1 MDIVLIILG
10 AICLLVGIIGCVA
23 PVLPGVPLS
32 YLGLLLLHWTER
44 VQFSWQFLVIWAVVV
59 VVIQVLDYFIP
70 AWGTKKFGGSKW
82 GVWGSTIGLLVGLF
96 MGPMGIVIGPFVGA
110 VVGEL
115 IYFNRHPQTTMNP
128 IEPSLTNAEKNKNTH
143 LNKALRAGFG
153 SFIGLL
159 TGTVLKLICCGMMVF
174 YFVKELIG

>member
-1 MDIVLIILG
+1 MDIFLIILG

-32 YLGLLLLHWTER
+32 YLGLLLLHWTDC

-59 VVIQVLDYFIP
+59 VIIQVLDYFIP

-82 GVWGSTIGLLVGLF
+82 GVWGSTIGLFVGLF
-96 MGPMGIVIGPFVGA
+96 LGPTGIVLGPFVGA

-115 IYFNRHPQTTMNP
+115 IYFNRHPQTLSSNVEESHSAP
-128 IEPSLTNAEKNKNTH
+128 QQTNFNR
-143 LNKALRAGFG
+143 ALRAGFG

-159 TGTVLKLICCGMMVF
+159 TGTILKLICCGMMVF
-174 YFVKELIG
+174 YFVKELL